1 MTRTGRHATTTDR
14 RSSTWTRLT
23 PWDPAATHRFVTS
36 DGTALHVDDS
46 GPEGG
51 ADLTVIML
59 HGWTL
64 DHTEW
69 QPVVH
74 SLTNAVNLR
83 LRVIRYDH
91 RGHGG
96 SAPAKP
102 GTATIAQL
110 AEDLAE
116 LIADRVKDGPIVLV
130 GHSMGGATI
139 MAFAERHPELLSR
152 VAGTVFVA
160 TTSGG
165 LSNLT
170 FGLPHWLAPRV
181 VKAEQRVN
189 RRLSKIEHG
198 SLLRRTAVIRPG
210 LRWLVFGKK
219 PDRRDVA
226 DTAAQLGRGN
236 PASIAGFR
244 TSLGEHERREAL
256 AALRDKP
263 TVVLA
268 GGADRLLPIPH
279 ARIIA
284 DELRAELVI
293 YPDAGHMLNVE
304 RTVQV
309 ADRIAHVI
317 ALAGVPSREG

>member
-1 MTRTGRHATTTDR
+1 MTATRPGRLA
-14 RSSTWTRLT
+14 RLT
-23 PWDPAATHRFVTS
+23 PWDPANAHRFVTS
-36 DGTALHVDDS
+36 DGTALHVEDTA
-46 GPEGG
+46 PEGG
-51 ADLTVIML
+51 VDLTVILL

-69 QPVVH
+69 QPVVPA
-74 SLTNAVNLR
+74 LTEAVNRR

-96 SAPAKP
+96 SAPAEP

-110 AEDLAE
+110 ADDLAE
-116 LIADRVKDGPIVLV
+116 LIADRVPEGPIVLV

-139 MAFAERHPELLSR
+139 MAFAERHPELLPR
-152 VAGTVFVA
+152 IAGTVFVA

-165 LSNLT
+165 LSELT
-170 FGLPHWLAPRV
+170 YGLPRWLAPRV
-181 VKAEQRVN
+181 AKAEQRVN

-198 SLLRRTAVIRPG
+198 SLLRRTAIMRPA

-219 PDRRDVA
+219 PNRRDVA
-226 DTAAQLGRGN
+226 DTADQLGRGN

-244 TSLGEHERREAL
+244 ASLGEHERREAL

-263 TVVLA
+263 TIVLA
-268 GGADRLLPIPH
+268 GGADRLLPVPH
-279 ARIIA
+279 ARVIA
-284 DELRAELVI
+284 DALRAELVI
-293 YPDAGHMLNVE
+293 YPEAGHMLNVE
-304 RTVQV
+304 RTAQV

-317 ALAGVPSREG
+317 ALATSREG